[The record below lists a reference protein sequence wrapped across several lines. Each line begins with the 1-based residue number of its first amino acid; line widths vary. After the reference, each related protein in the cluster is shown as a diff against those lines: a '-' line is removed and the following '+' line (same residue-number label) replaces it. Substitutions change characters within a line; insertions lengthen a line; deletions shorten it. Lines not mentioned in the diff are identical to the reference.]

1 MTTDRQGIHHRA
13 GGFTLA
19 EATLAMVLLGMAAG
33 GVLLPFVG
41 GATAQAEGMRR
52 TLAAKLAGDL
62 MQQIAGTPYEQII
75 KDAGEPWNGW
85 DGYTEA
91 QGQVK
96 DASGAVFA
104 DPIYAGFSREVHCNY
119 VYVPQQDDEDPPCF
133 FIFASVWVKYDGA
146 EIAVLHR
153 VISQ

>member
-1 MTTDRQGIHHRA
+1 MTTDRRGIHRRA

-19 EATLAMVLLGMAAG
+19 EATLAMVLLAMAAA

-62 MQQIAGTPYEQII
+62 MERIASTPYEQII
-75 KDAGEPWNGW
+75 KDAGEPWSGW
-85 DGYTEA
+85 DGYKEA
-91 QGQVK
+91 QGQVR
-96 DASGAVFA
+96 DASGTVFA
-104 DPIYAGFSREVHCNY
+104 DPIYAKFSREVHCSY
-119 VYVPQQDDEDPPCF
+119 VYVPQQEDEEPPCF

>member
-1 MTTDRQGIHHRA
+1 MTTKRQRIHRHA

-19 EATLAMVLLGMAAG
+19 EATLALVLLGMAAA

-62 MQQIAGTPYEQII
+62 MERIASTPYERII
-75 KDAGEPWNGW
+75 KDAGEPWDGW

-96 DASGAVFA
+96 DASGTVFA
-104 DPIYAGFSREVHCNY
+104 DPIYAKFSREAHCNY
-119 VYVPQQDDEDPPCF
+119 VYVPQQEDEEPPCF
-133 FIFASVWVKYDGA
+133 FIFASVRVKYDGA
-146 EIAVLHR
+146 EIAALHR
-153 VISQ
+153 VISR

>member
-1 MTTDRQGIHHRA
+1 
-13 GGFTLA
+13 LA
-19 EATLAMVLLGMAAG
+19 EATLAMVLLGMAAA

-41 GATAQAEGMRR
+41 GATVQAEGMRR

-62 MQQIAGTPYEQII
+62 MERIVNTPYEQII
-75 KDAGEPWNGW
+75 KDAGETWDGW
-85 DGYTEA
+85 DAYMEA

-96 DASGAVFA
+96 DASDTVFT
-104 DPIYAGFSREVHCNY
+104 DSIYAKFSRDVSCNY
-119 VYVPQQDDEDPPCF
+119 VYVPQQDDEEPPCF
-133 FIFASVWVKYDGA
+133 FIFATVRVYYEGA